1 MNLMSLKTPYK
12 KQNPIAKDLRT
23 SKYRQRKVR
32 DKTLYDRKRDA
43 WTPTQGLLKML
54 ETMKPEKNLLKNE
67 EV

>member
-1 MNLMSLKTPYK
+1 MNLKTSYK
-12 KQNPIAKDLRT
+12 KQNPVAKDLRT
-23 SKYRQRKVR
+23 SKYRQRKVK

-54 ETMKPEKNLLKNE
+54 KTMEPEKDLLKNE

>member
-23 SKYRQRKVR
+23 SKYRQRKVKDR
-32 DKTLYDRKRDA
+32 TLYDRKRDA
-43 WTPTQGLLKML
+43 WTPTQGLLKMM
-54 ETMKPEKNLLKNE
+54 ETMKGDKNLLKNE

>member
-1 MNLMSLKTPYK
+1 MNLMNLKTSYK
-12 KQNPIAKDLRT
+12 KKNPVAKDLRT

-43 WTPTQGLLKML
+43 WSPTQGLLKMM
-54 ETMKPEKNLLKNE
+54 ETMKGDKSLLKNE